1 MSQTVLSN
9 YCQLLPFWRAEMVL
23 LIEFFKLLAP
33 LGNKVRIVA
42 LWAKSLS
49 LRLKLTLSWRC

>member
-1 MSQTVLSN
+1 
-9 YCQLLPFWRAEMVL
+9 MVL